1 MLRRLGHKAKL
12 ASKIISHFPKHDR
25 YVELFFGAGG
35 IFFNKPRAN
44 HNIVNDID
52 DEIYNLWKVVQDD
65 KKGLYDEIAIMPISM
80 SLFKHWVKNKETD
93 PMLKAMRFLFLS
105 NFSCLGA
112 STTLSLDFRNTKEV
126 LLKNINSKLFDLS
139 NVVVTCMDFRK
150 ILSCISFKEPLLGTP
165 FIYADPP
172 YLGTADN
179 YSQSFTLD
187 ATLDLFKILVNSG
200 HRFAISEFNN
210 PIILDISKSY
220 NLNII
225 PICERRTIK
234 NRNVEILITN
244 YSSNTLF

>member
-1 MLRRLGHKAKL
+1 MLRRMGCKAKL

-44 HNIVNDID
+44 YNIVNDIGD
-52 DEIYNLWKVVQDD
+52 DIYNLWKVVQDD

-80 SLFKHWVKNKETD
+80 SLFNHWVKNKETD

-105 NFSCLGA
+105 NFSYLGKS
-112 STTLSLDFRNTKEV
+112 STFHLSFENTKKI
-126 LLKNINSKLFDLS
+126 LLKNIKSMLFDLS

-150 ILSCISFKEPLLGTP
+150 ILSCISFKEHFTAAP

-172 YLGTADN
+172 YLGTGDN
-179 YSQSFTLD
+179 YSQSLTLD
-187 ATLDLFKILVNSG
+187 DTLDLFKILVNSG

-225 PICERRTIK
+225 PICERRSIK